1 MAKVVVGQRS
11 AILAKEMSAATVTT
25 SVEATAAAFTEV
37 RVVAAEVGVRAPA
50 QPLVAPLSAMTPH
63 AGGRWLVMSP
73 KATQAQAGRVPNME
87 GPQGC
92 LEESAA
98 GRESGTGSEA
108 SVVPLLSV

>member
-1 MAKVVVGQRS
+1 MGAGQWV
-11 AILAKEMSAATVTT
+11 AILAKEMSVATATM
-25 SVEATAAAFTEV
+25 SVEATAFTDV
-37 RVVAAEVGVRAPA
+37 WVVAAGVRVRA
-50 QPLVAPLSAMTPH
+50 QTRPFVAPLSAMTPR
-63 AGGRWLVMSP
+63 AEGRWLVMSP